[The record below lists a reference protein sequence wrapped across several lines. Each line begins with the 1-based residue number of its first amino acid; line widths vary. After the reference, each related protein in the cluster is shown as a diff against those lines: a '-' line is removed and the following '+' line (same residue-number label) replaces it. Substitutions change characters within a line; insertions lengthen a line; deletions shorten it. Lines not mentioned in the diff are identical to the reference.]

1 MKFKRGDLV
10 KVVSKSFIKENFR
23 YSKAADAF
31 IDSNGTYFRH
41 EMFAFCDGVFEIESC
56 HYINYSL
63 VGADWFWSSQM
74 LRPAVSLNSIYN

>member
-31 IDSNGTYFRH
+31 IDPNGIHIRR
-41 EMFAFCDGVFEIESC
+41 EMFAFCDGIFEIEST
-56 HYINYSL
+56 HNISYSL

-74 LRPAVSLNSIYN
+74 LRPAVSLNSIYD